1 MPNSGFRSLVKPM
14 LRASGMTTLGA
25 LPAFLLSSQAV
36 LIRDEFEFDEAALGV
51 VVGTFFGAAAVTA
64 ALCAGFVDVV
74 GQRRSTLLAGTV
86 AGAGGLYLATSAGSY
101 SELLAAMIGL
111 GVANALLQLTA
122 NLILAR
128 GTPNG
133 RQGLAFGI
141 KQSAVPLAFALGG
154 LAVPTVGALL
164 GWRWTFAIAGVAGLL
179 LAGSS
184 LRVADRPAAREKP
197 TVGVQR
203 PPPSAVGL
211 TALAMAAAS
220 ATVNALGAFLPSW
233 AHVVGLTP
241 SQAGVLVAVGAGT
254 AVTMRVCSGYSA
266 DRRQGRN
273 FPVVAWQLIAGAAGL
288 ALMSLGQTP
297 SLVAGA
303 LVALGIGWAWPGLL
317 LFAVVRIGRDKPAAV
332 AGWLQAGAFAGG
344 ATGPVLFGGAV
355 AIYGYRLSWL
365 GAALLL
371 VVAATL
377 LVVARRIFR
386 RDLRVRPLEPVS
398 APR

>member
-1 MPNSGFRSLVKPM
+1 
-14 LRASGMTTLGA
+14 
-25 LPAFLLSSQAV
+25 
-36 LIRDEFEFDEAALGV
+36 
-51 VVGTFFGAAAVTA
+51 
-64 ALCAGFVDVV
+64 
-74 GQRRSTLLAGTV
+74 
-86 AGAGGLYLATSAGSY
+86 
-101 SELLAAMIGL
+101 MIGL

-128 GTPNG
+128 GTPHG
-133 RQGLAFGI
+133 RRGLAFGI

-154 LAVPTVGALL
+154 LAVPTIGALL

-184 LRVADRPAAREKP
+184 LRFSDGPAAKERSP
-197 TVGVQR
+197 VVVQR
-203 PPPSAVGL
+203 PPALALGL

-233 AHVVGLTP
+233 AHVVGLTT

-254 AVTMRVCSGYSA
+254 AVAMRVFSGYSA
-266 DRRQGRN
+266 DHRQGRN
-273 FPVVAWQLIAGAAGL
+273 FPVVAWQLVAGAAGL
-288 ALMSLGQTP
+288 ALMGIGQTA

-317 LFAVVRIGRDKPAAV
+317 LFAVVRIGRDTPAAA

-355 AIYGYRLSWL
+355 ASHGYRFAWL
-365 GAALLL
+365 AAAVVL
-371 VVAATL
+371 VVAAVL
-377 LVVARRIFR
+377 LVFARGMFR
-386 RDLRVRPLEPVS
+386 RDLRVRPLEP
-398 APR
+398 A

>member
-1 MPNSGFRSLVKPM
+1 M
-14 LRASGMTTLGA
+14 LQASGMTTLGA

-36 LIRDEFEFDEAALGV
+36 LIRDELDFDEAALGM

-64 ALCAGFVDVV
+64 ALSAGFVDVI
-74 GQRRSTLLAGTV
+74 GRRRSTVLAGAA
-86 AGAGGLYLATSAGSY
+86 AGAGGLYLAISAGSY
-101 SELLAAMIGL
+101 RELLAAMVGL

-128 GTPNG
+128 GTPHG

-164 GWRWTFAIAGVAGLL
+164 GWRWTFAIAGVTGLV

-184 LRVADRPAAREKP
+184 LRFADQPATREQP
-197 TVGVQR
+197 TAGVQR
-203 PPPSAVGL
+203 PPASAVGL

-254 AVTMRVCSGYSA
+254 TVAMRVRSGYSA
-266 DRRQGRN
+266 DRRNGRN
-273 FPVVAWQLIAGAAGL
+273 FPVVAWQLLAGAAGL
-288 ALMSLGQTP
+288 ALMSLGQP
-297 SLVAGA
+297 AALVAGA

-317 LFAVVRIGRDKPAAV
+317 LFAVVRIGRDTPAAA

-355 AIYGYRLSWL
+355 AVYGYRLSWL
-365 GAALLL
+365 GAALML

-377 LVVARRIFR
+377 LVLARGMFR
-386 RDLRVRPLEPVS
+386 RDLRTRPLE
-398 APR
+398 AA